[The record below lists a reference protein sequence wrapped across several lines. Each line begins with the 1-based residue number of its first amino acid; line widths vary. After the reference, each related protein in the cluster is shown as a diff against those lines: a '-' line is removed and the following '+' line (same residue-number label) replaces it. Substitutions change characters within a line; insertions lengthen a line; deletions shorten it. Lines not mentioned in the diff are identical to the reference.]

1 MFKIEFPFVIEK
13 CGRWWDKNSE
23 IDVVGIGGDNII
35 FGECKWSKKH
45 VGISVLKELQ
55 AKSKSVKWG
64 SKNRKEYF
72 VLFSK
77 SGFSS
82 DLIQYEKK
90 NENVFLIDVDK
101 F

>member
-1 MFKIEFPFVIEK
+1 M
-13 CGRWWDKNSE
+13 
-23 IDVVGIGGDNII
+23 
-35 FGECKWSKKH
+35 
-45 VGISVLKELQ
+45 SVLKELQ

-64 SKNRKEYF
+64 SKNRNEYF

-77 SGFSS
+77 SGFSN

-90 NENVFLIDVDK
+90 NEDVFLIDVDQ